1 MCCSADK
8 SVECGSAWIFDA
20 PTAPADAC
28 GTNRIVILNTITNP
42 LCGNT
47 FSATRTWAAIDACN
61 NTNTC
66 SQTVTVVD
74 TTPPAIT
81 CVTNKSVECG
91 SAWTFDPPSAPADAC
106 GTNRI
111 VLLNTVKIGRA
122 WCRERV

>member
-20 PTAPADAC
+20 PSAPADAC
-28 GTNRIVILNTITNP
+28 GTNRIVILNTVTNP

-66 SQTVTVVD
+66 SQTVTVAD
-74 TTPPAIT
+74 TTPPSIGCT
-81 CVTNKSVECG
+81 GDRTVECG
-91 SAWTFDPPSAPADAC
+91 SAWSFDVPRHPDDAC
-106 GTNRI
+106 GTNRL
-111 VLLNTVKIGRA
+111 VTLSE
-122 WCRERV
+122 ERHGG

>member
-1 MCCSADK
+1 MFVHS
-8 SVECGSAWIFDA
+8 
-20 PTAPADAC
+20 
-28 GTNRIVILNTITNP
+28 
-42 LCGNT
+42 

-74 TTPPAIT
+74 TTPPSIT

-111 VLLNTVKIGRA
+111 VLLNTVTNPLRSE
-122 WCRERV
+122 ERRVGKECTSRWSPYN